1 MGDTR
6 HNLHRFF
13 GGLVLDG
20 HKSEST
26 TLPITRLPMPDRLI
40 LPLREHIGE
49 EDKLVVGPGDAV
61 LKGQVLAQ
69 ATDYVSAPLHAP
81 TSGSVID
88 IGDYPV
94 PHPSGLNAPCVVIQ
108 PDGDDRWIELPSQ
121 ETSVEA
127 LTPEEIRRRVRRAGV
142 VGLGGAAFPTAVKLN
157 PGPNKPIHTL
167 VLNGAECEP
176 YITCDQMLMRERATE
191 VVAGMRILM
200 RALGAQ
206 QALIGVEDNNPSSA
220 QALEQALA
228 DAGERDARVV
238 SVPTRYPT
246 GGERQLIKV
255 LTGKEVPANGLPAN
269 IGIVCQNVATAAAVY
284 HAVVKHFPLVSR
296 VITVAGA
303 GVGQPRNLEVL
314 LGTPV
319 ADLIEFCGGYKADA
333 SRLLMGGPMMGF
345 SLGTDQVP
353 VIKATNCLLVQNR
366 SEIASENG
374 ELPCIRCGECAKVC
388 PAQLLPQQLYWYA
401 RARDLEKVQDYNLF
415 DCIECGCCAHVC
427 PAHIPLVQ
435 YYRYAKTEIW
445 AMEKERR
452 KSDLA
457 RRRHEARQLRIEQEK
472 AEREER
478 MRRKKE
484 ALGRVGAAEPEDPKK
499 AAIAAAVER
508 AKAKAAAR
516 KAGININSEQDGGA

>member
-1 MGDTR
+1 M
-6 HNLHRFF
+6 
-13 GGLVLDG
+13 
-20 HKSEST
+20 
-26 TLPITRLPMPDRLI
+26 
-40 LPLREHIGE
+40 
-49 EDKLVVGPGDAV
+49 
-61 LKGQVLAQ
+61 
-69 ATDYVSAPLHAP
+69 
-81 TSGSVID
+81 
-88 IGDYPV
+88 
-94 PHPSGLNAPCVVIQ
+94 
-108 PDGDDRWIELPSQ
+108 
-121 ETSVEA
+121 
-127 LTPEEIRRRVRRAGV
+127 
-142 VGLGGAAFPTAVKLN
+142 
-157 PGPNKPIHTL
+157 
-167 VLNGAECEP
+167 
-176 YITCDQMLMRERATE
+176 
-191 VVAGMRILM
+191 
-200 RALGAQ
+200 
-206 QALIGVEDNNPSSA
+206 
-220 QALEQALA
+220 
-228 DAGERDARVV
+228 
-238 SVPTRYPT
+238 
-246 GGERQLIKV
+246 
-255 LTGKEVPANGLPAN
+255 
-269 IGIVCQNVATAAAVY
+269 
-284 HAVVKHFPLVSR
+284 
-296 VITVAGA
+296 
-303 GVGQPRNLEVL
+303 GQPRNLEVL